1 MEAGRLTECA
11 GGNLMT
17 KEELDAMMAAE
28 EKRLGVGSK
37 EFMERHNEIME
48 LIEKARQKGGK

>member
-1 MEAGRLTECA
+1 MGMASA
-11 GGNLMT
+11 IMNVGGNFMT
-17 KEELDAMMAAE
+17 KEEFNAMIAEE